1 MRLVGRVKFFV
12 SNDVTMEEY
21 NQVRRGNHVV
31 VHEEAYL
38 IVGLVLGEEFAV
50 GDSPREITLPGR
62 KVTFLTRF

>member
-1 MRLVGRVKFFV
+1 MKIFV

-21 NQVRRGNHVV
+21 NQVRRGNHVG

-50 GDSPREITLPGR
+50 GEFAEKLRGTILAG
-62 KVTFLTRF
+62 